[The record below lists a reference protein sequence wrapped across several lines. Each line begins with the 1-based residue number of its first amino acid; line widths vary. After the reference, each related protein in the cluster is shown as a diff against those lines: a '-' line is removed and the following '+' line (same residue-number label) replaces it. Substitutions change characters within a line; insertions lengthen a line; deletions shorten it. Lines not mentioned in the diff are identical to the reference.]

1 MKKTIAALLAVC
13 LLSAWAA
20 FPARA
25 EEAAAADPAGLVEYG
40 YSPQPEAGRVRYVCQ
55 QAEDDTFYEEY
66 WGEWATWAGQECGT
80 ACISMALSYL
90 GIDAEPKDLAEWW
103 ISRMGFFG
111 AVFRDVPEAQ
121 AQEQV
126 PFFQAWD
133 NYVGGQGLYSPVV
146 LRLPPELNPYQTGNS
161 HYVLVLGQYEDGA
174 WAAADPA
181 VPELL
186 RLFIREDGLSYQV
199 EVETADGTILSGK
212 ADTDQLQLVQ
222 YHVDALPTPEPTVS
236 PDPADVLPPE
246 DAGDA
251 GLSGTAEPLPTPDPA
266 AGGEPAPE
274 PTPATIMPPKGSPL
288 MPVRPLPEELIPER
302 VEESYSKLDKG
313 SGFGI

>member
-1 MKKTIAALLAVC
+1 M
-13 LLSAWAA
+13 
-20 FPARA
+20 
-25 EEAAAADPAGLVEYG
+25 
-40 YSPQPEAGRVRYVCQ
+40 RYVCQ

-212 ADTDQLQLVQ
+212 GGI
-222 YHVDALPTPEPTVS
+222 PTSCSWCSTTWMPFPRRS
-236 PDPADVLPPE
+236 PQC
-246 DAGDA
+246 
-251 GLSGTAEPLPTPDPA
+251 PLTPRTSCPRR
-266 AGGEPAPE
+266 
-274 PTPATIMPPKGSPL
+274 MPGMRGFPGRRSRSP
-288 MPVRPLPEELIPER
+288 RPRRLR
-302 VEESYSKLDKG
+302 R
-313 SGFGI
+313 

>member
-25 EEAAAADPAGLVEYG
+25 EGAAAADPAGLVEYG

-133 NYVGGQGLYSPVV
+133 NYTDGTGLYSPIV
-146 LRLPPELNPYQTGNS
+146 LRLSPELNPYQTGNS

-199 EVETADGTILSGK
+199 EVETAEGAVLSGK
-212 ADTDQLQLVQ
+212 ADAAQLQLVQ
-222 YHVDALPTPEPTVS
+222 YHVDALPTPEPTAS
-236 PDPADVLPPE
+236 PGPDALPEEEPADAAP
-246 DAGDA
+246 
-251 GLSGTAEPLPTPDPA
+251 SGTAEPLPTPDPA

-274 PTPATIMPPKGSPL
+274 PTPAVVMPSKGNSL
-288 MPVRPLPEELIPER
+288 LPVRPLPEELLPER
-302 VEESYSKLDKG
+302 EEESYSKLDKA